1 MIEKSKMGDQC
12 ASALVASNVAAD
24 SFDAPCFTF
33 TFECFDADGNLKWE
47 DTIHNLVTT
56 VGKTDLIDKYF
67 RGSAY
72 TAAWFLGL
80 KGAGTAVVGDTAA
93 SHPSW
98 SEVNP
103 YTGNRPAITFGA
115 ASGGIST
122 GAEVTFT
129 TTAAGPV
136 AVTGAFI
143 TSVATGNGT
152 LYSAAEFTGG
162 VTRTLYLND
171 VLKVT
176 PTVQAS

>member
-1 MIEKSKMGDQC
+1 MIEQSKMGDQC
-12 ASALVASNVAAD
+12 AAAMVAHGAASHALE
-24 SFDAPCFTF
+24 APCFTF
-33 TFECFDADGNLKWE
+33 KFECFDAEGNLRWE

-56 VGKTDLIDKYF
+56 VGKNDLLDKYF
-67 RGSAY
+67 RGAAY

-80 KGAGTAVVGDTAA
+80 KGAGTAVVGDTASSHA
-93 SHPSW
+93 SW
-98 SEVNP
+98 VEVTP

-115 ASGGIST
+115 ASGGICL
-122 GAEVTFT
+122 GAEITFT
-129 TTAAGPV
+129 TTVAGPV

-143 TSVATGNGT
+143 TSVATGNGI

>member
-12 ASALVASNVAAD
+12 IAAMVMNNVSSEDLA
-24 SFDAPCFTF
+24 APCFTF
-33 TFECFDADGNLKWE
+33 KFECFDAEGNLKWE
-47 DTIHNLVTT
+47 DTIHNTVTT

-72 TAAWFLGL
+72 TASWFLGL

-93 SHPSW
+93 SHASW

-115 ASGGIST
+115 AAAGVSV
-122 GAEVTFT
+122 GAEISFT
-129 TTAAGPV
+129 TTVAGPI

-143 TSVATGNGT
+143 TSVATGNGI

>member
-1 MIEKSKMGDQC
+1 MIEQSQMGDQC
-12 ASALVASNVAAD
+12 AAAMVMGNASVE
-24 SFDAPCFTF
+24 SLPAPRFTF
-33 TFECFDADGNLKWE
+33 KFECFDADGNLKWE

-67 RGSAY
+67 RGAAY

-80 KGAGTAVVGDTAA
+80 KGAGAAAVGDTAA
-93 SHPSW
+93 SHAGW

-115 ASGGIST
+115 AAAGISV
-122 GAEVTFT
+122 GAEISFT
-129 TTAAGPV
+129 TTVAGPM

-143 TSVATGNGT
+143 TSVATGNGI

-176 PTVQAS
+176 PTVQAT